1 MHFPNKV
8 GPKQLVWHLHCIWR
22 HIVLSLEPIRIGV
35 LTDEPLRMEGLASI
49 FEDRPGEG
57 YTQLCPVMG
66 QMEELTGDITLEFLV
81 VDLNSSSGGLRTLE
95 SIRHRRPDLRLIVLG
110 PEGSDHLIM
119 ESILI
124 GARAY
129 LDSKASPRIVRLA
142 VDAVTKGS
150 IWAPRRILSKLI
162 DHLLG
167 GSDTSLTNAPPRLTD
182 RERQILELILTARSN
197 REISRELG
205 IEERTVQAHVGR
217 LMRKTGADNRIDLLM
232 RASNPA
238 LLQAAGI
245 SNRRP
250 DDRRRNDRRSGDRR
264 QYADIGLPPIT
275 DK

>member
-1 MHFPNKV
+1 
-8 GPKQLVWHLHCIWR
+8 
-22 HIVLSLEPIRIGV
+22 
-35 LTDEPLRMEGLASI
+35 
-49 FEDRPGEG
+49 
-57 YTQLCPVMG
+57 
-66 QMEELTGDITLEFLV
+66 
-81 VDLNSSSGGLRTLE
+81 
-95 SIRHRRPDLRLIVLG
+95 
-110 PEGSDHLIM
+110 M